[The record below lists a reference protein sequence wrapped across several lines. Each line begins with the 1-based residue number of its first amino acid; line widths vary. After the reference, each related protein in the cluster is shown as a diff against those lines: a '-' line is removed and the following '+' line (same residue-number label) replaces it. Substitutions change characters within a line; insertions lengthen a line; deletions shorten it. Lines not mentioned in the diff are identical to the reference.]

1 MRNGARYSEGQ
12 NHIFGTRKNHRANN
26 VSPATTLEW
35 ECSKLWC
42 VEAWFYRSC
51 RTIAKS
57 NFFSSLW
64 VVLVVRQCRISSFSC
79 SGFSFAEECVSLC
92 VVHADSFSIQLH
104 ISCKCEYV
112 SLFSVYPNSDKHVT
126 DHGQFQQLQLVL
138 FFAFLWIKNI
148 IIIIDQLRQ
157 IFFFNFFKSFSVSYC
172 LPEPKHFQWLK

>member
-1 MRNGARYSEGQ
+1 M
-12 NHIFGTRKNHRANN
+12 
-26 VSPATTLEW
+26 
-35 ECSKLWC
+35 
-42 VEAWFYRSC
+42 
-51 RTIAKS
+51 
-57 NFFSSLW
+57 
-64 VVLVVRQCRISSFSC
+64 
-79 SGFSFAEECVSLC
+79 SLC

-157 IFFFNFFKSFSVSYC
+157 IFFFLISLNLSLYPTAYQNLSIFSG
-172 LPEPKHFQWLK
+172 

>member
-1 MRNGARYSEGQ
+1 MS
-12 NHIFGTRKNHRANN
+12 IFQCLSLQHEKWGELLRDKTTSLAQGRITEQIM
-26 VSPATTLEW
+26 SPATALEW

-42 VEAWFYRSC
+42 VEVWFYRSC
-51 RTIAKS
+51 RTIAK
-57 NFFSSLW
+57 NIVFSSLW

-92 VVHADSFSIQLH
+92 VVHADSFSIQLR

-126 DHGQFQQLQLVL
+126 DHRQFQQLQLVL
-138 FFAFLWIKNI
+138 FFASLWIKNI

-157 IFFFNFFKSFSVSYC
+157 IFF
-172 LPEPKHFQWLK
+172 